1 MDIEELSK
9 SQIVL
14 LTLLVSFVTSIATGI
29 VTVTLLDQAPPAVT
43 QNVNR
48 IVERTVERVVPAE
61 DKDEAVV
68 TTEKTVV
75 VKETDLITESISA
88 NMQSLVRI
96 THLGGGE
103 DGSDVMIGLGIF
115 ISQEGVVATDSA
127 LIASGESYTVT
138 TEAGTTFETVIQ
150 DAGDDKPTA
159 LLSVVIEAGEVRA
172 FRPVTFSSDLGVLK
186 LGQQVIALSGSNR
199 THVALGIISALETRQ
214 EGEGEGEG
222 EVVATLLDQIQTDI
236 GEERLLLGSPL
247 INIFG
252 EVVGMHTTASQTLG
266 VTAGFAPISGV
277 IPQAENVIET
287 AE

>member
-61 DKDEAVV
+61 DTDEAVV

-127 LIASGESYTVT
+127 LIVSGESYTVNT
-138 TEAGTTFETVIQ
+138 DAGATFETVIQ

-159 LLSVVIEAGEVRA
+159 LLSVVTEAGEARA

-214 EGEGEGEG
+214 EGEDEG
-222 EVVATLLDQIQTDI
+222 EVVAPLLDQIQTDI
-236 GEERLLLGSPL
+236 GEEQLLLGSPL

-252 EVVGMHTTASQTLG
+252 EVVGMHTKASQTLG